1 MVVTK
6 PRKEEIISMLKIRL
20 QGTKRDIRSFM
31 KRMER
36 DKKWRIENISEF
48 RSDSRTNEKYKRLYI
63 DVYKINN

>member
-1 MVVTK
+1 MIVTK

-36 DKKWRIENISEF
+36 DKKWSIENISEF

>member
-1 MVVTK
+1 MIVTK

>member
-1 MVVTK
+1 
-6 PRKEEIISMLKIRL
+6 MLKIRL

-48 RSDSRTNEKYKRLYI
+48 HSDSRTNEKYKRLYI